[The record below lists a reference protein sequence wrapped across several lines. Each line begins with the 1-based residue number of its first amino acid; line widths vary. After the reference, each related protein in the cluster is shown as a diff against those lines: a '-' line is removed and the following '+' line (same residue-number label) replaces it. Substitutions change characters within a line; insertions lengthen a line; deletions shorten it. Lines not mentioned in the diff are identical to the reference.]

1 MSPNQPERMSSQLER
16 IRIILCLSVALT
28 FLPYTSLQGTALPGT
43 GLPGTS
49 LPGTG
54 LPGTSLSGTSLSGTS
69 LSGTSLPGFIGS
81 DAAPDNTVQVQ
92 ANAAMVEN
100 DANRLQPCSARVQT
114 GSNVV
119 GADLARDQNDRG
131 PVPRECPQ
139 ETGARAGQRGGR

>member
-16 IRIILCLSVALT
+16 ILIILCLPFALT
-28 FLPYTSLQGTALPGT
+28 FLPDTSLQGTALPGT

-81 DAAPDNTVQVQ
+81 DAAPANTVMVQ
-92 ANAAMVEN
+92 FYG
-100 DANRLQPCSARVQT
+100 ARV
-114 GSNVV
+114 
-119 GADLARDQNDRG
+119 A
-131 PVPRECPQ
+131 
-139 ETGARAGQRGGR
+139 

>member
-16 IRIILCLSVALT
+16 ILIILCLPFALT
-28 FLPYTSLQGTALPGT
+28 FLPDTSLQGTALPGT

-54 LPGTSLSGTSLSGTS
+54 LPGTSLPGTGLPGTSLSDTS

-100 DANRLQPCSARVQT
+100 DANRLQPFSANVQT
-114 GSNVV
+114 GSTV
-119 GADLARDQNDRG
+119 G
-131 PVPRECPQ
+131 
-139 ETGARAGQRGGR
+139 